1 MREVPVSVRGII
13 ADNAANVQ
21 GALAKVS
28 EELGLAK
35 LTLETSIFGT
45 LQKQCLSQRCLKKLA
60 RLRIPSQTPTLKENY
75 PPPRNKQ
82 HPLCNPYSCLVSS
95 RWGSRVRML
104 EIVVCNQVCVEHA
117 LLILRW
123 VSTLLTRI

>member
-1 MREVPVSVRGII
+1 MKCQSRLSSVRGII

-45 LQKQCLSQRCLKKLA
+45 LQKQCLSERYIDMN
-60 RLRIPSQTPTLKENY
+60 IPLLE
-75 PPPRNKQ
+75 
-82 HPLCNPYSCLVSS
+82 VS
-95 RWGSRVRML
+95 
-104 EIVVCNQVCVEHA
+104 
-117 LLILRW
+117 
-123 VSTLLTRI
+123 